1 MACRHGGAETDGSL
15 GMNEDS
21 MTGIDNVLARLAMI
35 DERHGPLPP
44 LLLGLTLLTG
54 MIDAISY
61 LRLGHV
67 FVANM
72 TGNVVFLGFAAAG
85 VTDFSVPASLTAIA
99 AFLAGAYVG
108 GRAGRQ
114 QVSHRGRLF
123 WLAILLECL
132 LIAAAWTLN
141 AFNTQLDPAISH
153 YGLIILLGLMM
164 GAQNAVV
171 RRLAVPDLTTTV
183 LTLTLT
189 GLAADLPPPAGSRLR
204 RIASVVTMFV
214 GALIGDLLVL
224 RAETGIAL
232 AVAFAL
238 LVAIS
243 LVAFTGRNSNKAW
256 TSFR

>member
-1 MACRHGGAETDGSL
+1 MTTPGKPGGL
-15 GMNEDS
+15 
-21 MTGIDNVLARLAMI
+21 LARLAGI
-35 DERHGPLPP
+35 DERHGPLPV

-54 MIDAISY
+54 MVDAISY

-99 AFLAGAYVG
+99 AFLIGAYFG
-108 GRAGRQ
+108 GRAGRRQ
-114 QVSHRGRLF
+114 ASHRGRLF
-123 WLAILLECL
+123 WLAMLLECL
-132 LIAAAWTLN
+132 LMAAAWTLN
-141 AFNTQLDPAISH
+141 AANSQLDPAIGH

-189 GLAADLPPPAGSRLR
+189 GLAADLPPPAGSPPRRLDR
-204 RIASVVTMFV
+204 KSVV
-214 GALIGDLLVL
+214 
-224 RAETGIAL
+224 
-232 AVAFAL
+232 
-238 LVAIS
+238 
-243 LVAFTGRNSNKAW
+243 
-256 TSFR
+256 

>member
-1 MACRHGGAETDGSL
+1 MGNESGSGGFFL
-15 GMNEDS
+15 R
-21 MTGIDNVLARLAMI
+21 IAMI
-35 DERHGPLPP
+35 DERHGPLPV

-85 VTDFSVPASLTAIA
+85 VTDFSVPASLTAIG
-99 AFLAGAYVG
+99 AFLVGAYAG
-108 GRAGRQ
+108 GLAGRRQ
-114 QVSHRGRLF
+114 ASHRGRLF
-123 WLAILLECL
+123 WLAMLLECIL
-132 LIAAAWTLN
+132 MAAAWILN
-141 AFNTQLDPAISH
+141 ILGPQLEPAVSH

-189 GLAADLPPPAGSRLR
+189 GLAADLPPPAGSRMR
-204 RIASVVTMFV
+204 RIASVIAMFA
-214 GALIGDLLVL
+214 GALIGGLLVL

-232 AVAFAL
+232 AVAFFL
-238 LVAIS
+238 LVAIAV
-243 LVAFTGRNSNKAW
+243 VAHAGRSSNHAW

>member
-1 MACRHGGAETDGSL
+1 MNNESRSGGFLRS
-15 GMNEDS
+15 
-21 MTGIDNVLARLAMI
+21 LAMI
-35 DERHGPLPP
+35 DERHGPLPV

-99 AFLAGAYVG
+99 AFLAGAYAG
-108 GRAGRQ
+108 GLTGRRQ
-114 QVSHRGRLF
+114 ASHRGRLF
-123 WLAILLECL
+123 WLAISLECL
-132 LIAAAWTLN
+132 LMAAAWMLN
-141 AFNTQLDPAISH
+141 LLAPQLNPAAGH

-189 GLAADLPPPAGSRLR
+189 GLAADLPPPAGSRIR
-204 RIASVVTMFV
+204 RIASVIIMFA
-214 GALIGDLLVL
+214 GALIGGLLVL
-224 RAETGIAL
+224 RAETG
-232 AVAFAL
+232 FAL
-238 LVAIS
+238 LAAFFLLVVIAVVAY
-243 LVAFTGRNSNKAW
+243 VGRNTNRAW
-256 TSFR
+256 ASFK